1 MASAGD
7 GTTRPAPTPERAL
20 LDLLGLAARA
30 RAVVHGTGATR
41 QGVRDGEIAG
51 VLLATDSSPTQTKKL
66 VPLLEARGVPYA
78 ACLTRAVIGSAMGQ
92 GPVSA
97 LGIKDRNFA
106 RRALELAGALG
117 TPRGSSDS

>member
-1 MASAGD
+1 MGNAGD
-7 GTTRPAPTPERAL
+7 GPARPAPPPERAL

-41 QGVRDGEIAG
+41 QGVRDGEVAG
-51 VLLATDSSPTQTKKL
+51 VLIAADSSPTQTKKL

-78 ACLTRAVIGSAMGQ
+78 ACLTRAEIGAAMGQ

-106 RRALELAGALG
+106 RRALDLAAALR
-117 TPRGSSDS
+117 TPQGPSDS